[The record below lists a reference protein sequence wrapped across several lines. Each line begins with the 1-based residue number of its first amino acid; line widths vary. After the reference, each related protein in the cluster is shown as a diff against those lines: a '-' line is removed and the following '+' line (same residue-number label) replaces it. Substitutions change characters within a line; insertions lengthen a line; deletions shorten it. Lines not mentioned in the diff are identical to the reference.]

1 MANTIN
7 NAKPPGSHT
16 DNEGV
21 GPNGGRMRF
30 GGQRGM
36 PVVKPKDFKGTISR
50 LWDQFGKE
58 RRKLIII
65 FAFTVSSSS
74 LGLIV
79 PYLFKNA
86 IDAVSGGVG
95 KVDFNI
101 LQITMF
107 ALLAAYIIDGGINI
121 LQGWL
126 MASISQRIVLVMRKN
141 LYAKLQKL
149 PVSFFDLRTH
159 GELMSRLAN
168 DMDNISTTISQ
179 ATTQLMASIIIIIG
193 SLAAMLYLSPL
204 LTLASVVTIPL
215 VFLITGT
222 IVKRTKV
229 YFKEQQALLGQ
240 LNGHIEESISG
251 IHVIKAFNREEKI
264 VNQFEEINSKLRSVG
279 IKAQV
284 WSGYIMPLMNVINN
298 IGFTMAAA
306 VGGILA
312 VNELITIGV
321 ITSFISYSR
330 QFVRP
335 LNEIAN
341 IFNTLQTAVA
351 SAERVFEVLDEQEE
365 QRDFPNAQVLENP
378 KGHVIFDEV
387 TFGYRPDV
395 PILKNVSFE
404 VIPGSSIALVGPTGA
419 GKTTIINLL
428 ARFYDATDGRILI
441 DGVDIQSYTR
451 DSLRKSFGI
460 VLQDT
465 YLFTGSIK
473 ENIKYGRL
481 DATDEEMEAAAIMA
495 NADIFIKRLPNGYDT
510 VLSESGENLSQGQRQ
525 LLAIAR
531 AILSNPSILILDE
544 ATSSVD
550 TRTEFNIQEAM
561 LALRKGRTSFIIAHR
576 LSTIRDADV
585 IMVIQDGRIVE
596 RGNHESLMNL
606 GSVYY
611 SLYYSQLKD
620 KTSQIEGC

>member
-1 MANTIN
+1 
-7 NAKPPGSHT
+7 
-16 DNEGV
+16 
-21 GPNGGRMRF
+21 MRF

-495 NADIFIKRLPNGYDT
+495 NADIFIKRLPDGYDT

>member
-495 NADIFIKRLPNGYDT
+495 NADIFIKRLPDGYDT

>member
-298 IGFTMAAA
+298 IGFTMVAA

-606 GSVYY
+606 GCVYY